1 MYKSVFKRFLKGFVA
16 SGIASVVLIL
26 SSGVTINSLED
37 LKQLIVVLFVA
48 FFTGGLMAIEKTL
61 RWKE

>member
-1 MYKSVFKRFLKGFVA
+1 MYKAIFKRFLKGFLA
-16 SGIASVVLIL
+16 SGIASAVLVL
-26 SSGVTINSLED
+26 SAGVTINSLED
-37 LKQLIVVLFVA
+37 LKQFIVALFIA